1 MARMIGNDVVLPDLP
16 YSPDV
21 PTFPE
26 VSLVRDTLP
35 AHNAMEMLGQGLAP
49 ASPRPAA
56 PVINMPRF
64 NIPQGPAMSE
74 MEVLMG
80 GGFGQGIVPN
90 SPRPAPAQVRAAQVQ
105 LNQDY
110 LAQDYDLADYNPSW
124 GGLSPQAQY
133 LKPTSPLEI
142 YNFQSGPDV
151 SGLIAMKPEKLMSK
165 INAHQPQA
173 NTGGDPVFEAEA
185 VAIRPTNPRAFHA
198 SGPTFN
204 IPQSPKTIPVRDLPV
219 MPASTQPRVPN
230 IAKMVGPAKPIV
242 MEAQYI
248 APPVRNADMG
258 GMLNSTSKVGGVANF
273 NGRNVG
279 SSL

>member
-1 MARMIGNDVVLPDLP
+1 
-16 YSPDV
+16 
-21 PTFPE
+21 
-26 VSLVRDTLP
+26 
-35 AHNAMEMLGQGLAP
+35 
-49 ASPRPAA
+49 
-56 PVINMPRF
+56 
-64 NIPQGPAMSE
+64 
-74 MEVLMG
+74 
-80 GGFGQGIVPN
+80 
-90 SPRPAPAQVRAAQVQ
+90 
-105 LNQDY
+105 
-110 LAQDYDLADYNPSW
+110 
-124 GGLSPQAQY
+124 
-133 LKPTSPLEI
+133 
-142 YNFQSGPDV
+142 
-151 SGLIAMKPEKLMSK
+151 MKPEKLMSK

-204 IPQSPKTIPVRDLPV
+204 IPQSPRTIPVRDLPV

-242 MEAQYI
+242 MEAQYM